1 GNVLTKKIFSFA
13 SGLSLSDTQTGL
25 RGIPYAFMKHLMNV
39 SGERFEYEMN
49 MLLECKVKN
58 VQIEE
63 VNIETIYIEQNSSSH
78 FNPVLDSVKI
88 YTVFLKY
95 TFSSLTSFGL
105 DILLFTILSI
115 LFKELIPQYFIIVAT
130 IGARVLSSIFNY
142 MVNKTVVFT
151 SESKNTLYKYYLLS
165 ISQMLLSS
173 LAVHFL
179 YLSFGSGEVAIKIAV
194 DTFLFILSFYI
205 QRVWVFNRDPGKLS
219 EVV

>member
-105 DILLFTILSI
+105 DILLFTIDRKSTRLNSSHVSI
-115 LFKELIPQYFIIVAT
+115 SYA
-130 IGARVLSSIFNY
+130 
-142 MVNKTVVFT
+142 VFCLKKK
-151 SESKNTLYKYYLLS
+151 KNTQNNNNSNQNKKT
-165 ISQMLLSS
+165 
-173 LAVHFL
+173 H
-179 YLSFGSGEVAIKIAV
+179 
-194 DTFLFILSFYI
+194 D
-205 QRVWVFNRDPGKLS
+205 
-219 EVV
+219 